1 MSSKK
6 IKKSHGKGTFI
17 IAFIY
22 MYCYIS
28 KNREEKMKK
37 KILRYLAIILG
48 VVLLDQITKGILLYL
63 ITGTVPLMGPAWE
76 IVPVP
81 YLMTQV
87 CNFFNIVFTWNPG
100 ASFSILRAVG
110 EAAPIIIIL
119 ATGFI
124 IGFIGYYLFKR
135 AHSYERLPLALIF
148 GGALGNLIDRIRFG
162 AVVDFLDFHI
172 GGWHWPAFN
181 VADVCIVVG
190 VGLFVLNWYLARRR
204 CLENV
209 KSKGGK

>member
-1 MSSKK
+1 M
-6 IKKSHGKGTFI
+6 
-17 IAFIY
+17 
-22 MYCYIS
+22 
-28 KNREEKMKK
+28 KNKVMK
-37 KILRYLAIILG
+37 YLAIILS
-48 VVLLDQITKGILLYL
+48 VVLVDQITKGILLYL

-76 IVPVP
+76 VVPVP

-100 ASFSILRAVG
+100 ASFSMLRAVG

-124 IGFIGYYLFKR
+124 IGFIGYYLFKHS
-135 AHSYERLPLALIF
+135 HSYERLPLALIV

-204 CLENV
+204 CLETV